1 MRYFTACRE
10 TGDFI
15 DEFDTYEDC
24 KNAILEYEAYDK
36 DDDSYE
42 PDFYDIVDEDHRS
55 YTTNEDY
62 EDVDSGVAYSLDE
75 LYLAYKQAQDDL
87 KSQYQ
92 SFDDYF
98 EAMMSLGRQSIGGW
112 IKVE

>member
-1 MRYFTACRE
+1 MRYFTVCRE
-10 TGDFI
+10 TWDFI

-55 YTTNEDY
+55 YMTNDDY
-62 EDVDSGVAYSLDE
+62 MDLDNGVSYSLDE
-75 LYLAYKQAQDDL
+75 LYLAYKQAEDDL
-87 KSQYQ
+87 KPQYQ

-98 EAMMSLGRQSIGGW
+98 EAMMSLGRQGIGGW

>member
-1 MRYFTACRE
+1 MRYFTAARE

-55 YTTNEDY
+55 YMTNEDY
-62 EDVDSGVAYSLDE
+62 EDVDSGVTYTMDE
-75 LYLAYKQAQDDL
+75 LFIAYKQSEQDL
-87 KSQYQ
+87 IQYD

-98 EAMMSLGRQSIGGW
+98 EAMMHLGRQGVGGW
-112 IKVE
+112 RKAV